1 MSIITKFKHTIETWL
16 RAIIADELA
25 KLDTNLQVERAA
37 FACQV
42 RSFKIAFDAALQS
55 LIAQSNPHAENR
67 ELRETIRQLDGH
79 ITGVRDAL
87 TKLHPGKF

>member
-1 MSIITKFKHTIETWL
+1 MSIITKFKQAVESWIRRIVAEEVSSIETS
-16 RAIIADELA
+16 
-25 KLDTNLQVERAA
+25 LQVERAA

>member
-1 MSIITKFKHTIETWL
+1 MSIITKFKHPIATWL

-25 KLDTNLQVERAA
+25 KLDVSLQVERAA

-42 RSFKIAFDAALQS
+42 RSFEARFDAALDR

-67 ELRETIRQLDGH
+67 ELRATIKEMSGH
-79 ITGVRDAL
+79 ITEINAIAK
-87 TKLHPGKF
+87 KL